1 MSDYKVI
8 SADSHC
14 NEPAEIYER
23 LPVQYRARAPHEESI
38 NGERFMVFEGQAP
51 MPVIAPNPLN
61 EDDMQRYWR
70 DGEDLGRQQHR
81 AGGVDIPLRLA
92 DLEKDGVSAEVIYP
106 QAVFKTF
113 ASPDPGYQLALS
125 GLYNDWHHEI
135 FGARQDVFAVTA
147 EIPMLN
153 VQDAIGEAKR
163 VAKMGY
169 KSLSLPCAMPT
180 KPLQSPGLRAVL
192 GCCRRS
198 EHPVGF
204 SRIHHGARP
213 GSHRCG

>member
-23 LPVQYRARAPHEESI
+23 LPVQYRARAPHEETI

-92 DLEKDGVSAEVIYP
+92 DLEKDGVGAEVIYP

-113 ASPDPGYQLALS
+113 ASPDPGVPASPVGAVQRLAPRDIRHPTGCLRGNGRDS
-125 GLYNDWHHEI
+125 HAQRAGCNW
-135 FGARQDVFAVTA
+135 R
-147 EIPMLN
+147 
-153 VQDAIGEAKR
+153 GEA
-163 VAKMGY
+163 GGEDG
-169 KSLSLPCAMPT
+169 
-180 KPLQSPGLRAVL
+180 LQESIAAV
-192 GCCRRS
+192 CN
-198 EHPVGF
+198 
-204 SRIHHGARP
+204 AD
-213 GSHRCG
+213 

>member
-23 LPVQYRARAPHEESI
+23 LPVEYRARAPHEETI
-38 NGERFMVFEGQAP
+38 DGERFMVFEGQTP

-81 AGGVDIPLRLA
+81 AGGVDISLRLA

-113 ASPDPGYQLALS
+113 ASPGP
-125 GLYNDWHHEI
+125 
-135 FGARQDVFAVTA
+135 
-147 EIPMLN
+147 
-153 VQDAIGEAKR
+153 R
-163 VAKMGY
+163 VPA
-169 KSLSLPCAMPT
+169 S
-180 KPLQSPGLRAVL
+180 
-192 GCCRRS
+192 
-198 EHPVGF
+198 PVGAVQ
-204 SRIHHGARP
+204 RLAPRNIRRQTGCLRHNG
-213 GSHRCG
+213 